1 MKEFTLE
8 IFVDEIQK
16 QSEYALT
23 SYDFMMSNLRKNNL
37 KAFWFYTSAFLSA
50 TANVSKLLGGN
61 SKSGSYSEREQIR
74 TYFNI
79 KNDDLMI
86 HVRDVRNAF
95 DHYDD
100 RIKTWSE
107 NVPNN
112 IFISD
117 NIGGKSGV
125 YVQGMSTDLY
135 MRNFEP
141 TTGELSVLS
150 DTINVY
156 KAVEELKYFYEFKP

>member
-1 MKEFTLE
+1 MDEFTLK
-8 IFVDEIQK
+8 IFVDEIKQ

-23 SYDFMMSNLRKNNL
+23 SYNEMIKALEERNTR
-37 KAFWFYTSAFLSA
+37 AFWYYTSSFLSS

-79 KNDDLMI
+79 QNDDLMI

-107 NVPNN
+107 KVPNN
-112 IFISD
+112 IFIS
-117 NIGGKSGV
+117 
-125 YVQGMSTDLY
+125 
-135 MRNFEP
+135 
-141 TTGELSVLS
+141 
-150 DTINVY
+150 
-156 KAVEELKYFYEFKP
+156 

>member
-1 MKEFTLE
+1 
-8 IFVDEIQK
+8 
-16 QSEYALT
+16 
-23 SYDFMMSNLRKNNL
+23 
-37 KAFWFYTSAFLSA
+37 
-50 TANVSKLLGGN
+50 
-61 SKSGSYSEREQIR
+61 
-74 TYFNI
+74 
-79 KNDDLMI
+79 MI

-107 NVPNN
+107 KVPNN
-112 IFISD
+112 IFISE

>member
-1 MKEFTLE
+1 MDEFTLK
-8 IFVDEIQK
+8 IFVDEIKQ

-23 SYDFMMSNLRKNNL
+23 SYNEMIKALEERNTR
-37 KAFWFYTSAFLSA
+37 AFWYYTSSFLSS

-79 KNDDLMI
+79 QNDDLMI

-107 NVPNN
+107 KVPNN
-112 IFISD
+112 IFISE